1 MTDESYK
8 AHAFAAFANT
18 TTGRSRPGLS
28 PTATT
33 PTSAIARPGWTVIAR
48 RGSDVI
54 TATWIDEVAIGP
66 IGWHSTPSSQR
77 PIPNQASV
85 RRIIES

>member
-8 AHAFAAFANT
+8 AHAFAALANT
-18 TTGRSRPGLS
+18 HNWEVETRPI
-28 PTATT
+28 THRDYADKRYRQ
-33 PTSAIARPGWTVIAR
+33 AGWTVIAR